1 MKEELCVG
9 VLDPWFS
16 GSRKHIIIDKGVV
29 VLAALRNKEYIKTHG
44 QFFSQN
50 SKPLEEPRA
59 LRQTEIAYVQIKIGS

>member
-1 MKEELCVG
+1 M
-9 VLDPWFS
+9 
-16 GSRKHIIIDKGVV
+16 IDKGVV